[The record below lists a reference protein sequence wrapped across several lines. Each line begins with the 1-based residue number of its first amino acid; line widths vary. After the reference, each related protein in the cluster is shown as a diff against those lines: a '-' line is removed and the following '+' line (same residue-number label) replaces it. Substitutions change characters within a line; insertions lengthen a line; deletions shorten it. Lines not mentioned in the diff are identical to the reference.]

1 MIPALVIA
9 LPLLFSVI
17 VLTAPLHKLK
27 GREWETAV
35 IVSFITLLLAFK
47 AMLMGLES
55 EYEIKL
61 FPWYPTFNDEN
72 YFSLY
77 LDKISGIMAFVVAI
91 ITFLDL
97 VYSKEYMAHARG
109 PHRYYALMLFF
120 LASMEGV
127 VFSINLVNIL
137 LFWELVGVASFL
149 LISYYWYHE
158 KIGPRAVLAGRKAIL
173 VTRLADL
180 FMLAGV
186 GIILV
191 TAGTGNIL
199 KLEESYSLMYKEWGI
214 WPLMAVAIV
223 GIIIGALG
231 KSAQFPFN
239 PWLSDAMEGPTT
251 VSALLHSATMVA
263 AGAYLVARMFPLLEM
278 PFPGHVAV
286 MDFLAIIGAFTAFL
300 AGLFAIAARDLK
312 KLIAF
317 STMSQ
322 LGYMFA
328 ALGLGS
334 LIAGVAHLYT
344 HAFFKALLFLCAG
357 AIIHALEEIF
367 HDPYK
372 ARDMYN
378 MGGLRKEMPKVFVI
392 TMIALLSLMGIPP
405 FAGWWSK
412 ELILAAAEHSHLP
425 SAHTVYYLLLIG
437 SMLTAAYSG
446 KLTAL
451 VFFGKKRFKGKVH
464 DPGPYM
470 TFSLVTLAILTV
482 VLAPFLVGEM
492 PESLGPIGLVI
503 LAFLISF
510 VYFISKPFEFGKLGY
525 IFYKEL
531 YMHEIYHGG
540 AKAIIKF
547 ASLLRNYV
555 EEAYTQTLV
564 SAALSIGRFYAWT
577 VAQLARLADE
587 DKFDEKIVDGIGR
600 KLMSLS
606 RYINS
611 LQTGDL
617 NFYIALALT
626 GVAVLALTVAII
638 ILMG

>member
-1 MIPALVIA
+1 MVIA
-9 LPLLFSVI
+9 LPLLFSIV

-35 IVSFITLLLAFK
+35 IVSFVTLILAIK
-47 AMLMGLES
+47 SMLASLES
-55 EYEIKL
+55 SQLIKL
-61 FPWYPTFNDEN
+61 FPWYPTFNDSN
-72 YFSLY
+72 YFILY
-77 LDKISGIMAFVVAI
+77 LDKISGVMAFIVAV
-91 ITFLDL
+91 ITFLDII
-97 VYSKEYMAHARG
+97 YSKEYMAHARG

-127 VFSINLVNIL
+127 VFSINLINIL

-158 KIGPRAVLAGRKAIL
+158 KVGPKAVLAGRKAIL
-173 VTRLADL
+173 ITRLADL

-186 GIILV
+186 GILLV
-191 TAGTGNIL
+191 TTGTGNIL
-199 KLEESYSLMYKEWGI
+199 KLENNYTLMYKEWGV
-214 WPLMAVAIV
+214 WPLLAVAII

-263 AGAYLVARMFPLLEM
+263 AGAYLVARLFPLMEM
-278 PFPGHVAV
+278 PFVGHVAV
-286 MDFLAIIGAFTAFL
+286 MDFLALIGAFTAFL
-300 AGLFAIAARDLK
+300 AGLFAIAAKDLK

-334 LIAGVAHLYT
+334 LVAGVAHLYT

-357 AIIHALEEIF
+357 AIIHALEEVF

-372 ARDMYN
+372 ARDMYS
-378 MGGLRKEMPKVFVI
+378 MGGLRKEMPKVFII

-412 ELILAAAEHSHLP
+412 ELILIAAEHSHLP
-425 SAHTVYYLLLIG
+425 SAHVVYYLLLLG
-437 SMLTAAYSG
+437 SVLTAAYSG

-470 TFSLVTLAILTV
+470 TFSLVTLAFLTLA
-482 VLAPFLVGEM
+482 LAPFLVGEI

-510 VYFISKPFEFGKLGY
+510 TYFLSKPFDFGKLGY

-531 YMHEIYHGG
+531 YMHELYHKG
-540 AKAIIKF
+540 AQAIINFSK
-547 ASLLRNYV
+547 LLKTYV
-555 EEAYTQTLV
+555 EETYTQTIISVGLMV
-564 SAALSIGRFYAWT
+564 GRFYAWT

-587 DKFDEKIVDGIGR
+587 DKFDEKIIDGIG
-600 KLMSLS
+600 KGLTSLS
-606 RYINS
+606 RYIDS
-611 LQTGDL
+611 LLTGDL
-617 NFYIALALT
+617 NFYLALALT
-626 GVAVLALTVAII
+626 GVAVLALAAVII